1 MSEKADPKSFDAML
15 RNAGLKATRQRAAV
29 LRVLAESEEPLAA
42 QDVHRLLR
50 RRIEAD
56 LSTVYR
62 SLESMAEKGLLLK
75 TVLSAVRIQPNAAPA
90 LSGLRRL
97 QKDPAHRPLSPRG
110 LRALARGA
118 DRLQDLKP
126 QAGGLRPL
134 PRLRESRG

>member
-1 MSEKADPKSFDAML
+1 ML

-75 TVLSAVRIQPNAAPA
+75 TVLSGESRTLFEFNRMLHRHYLVCVGCKKIQPIDHCPLEDYERSLEAQTGYRILSHKLAVYGRCPA
-90 LSGLRRL
+90 CAKAG
-97 QKDPAHRPLSPRG
+97 D
-110 LRALARGA
+110 
-118 DRLQDLKP
+118 KP
-126 QAGGLRPL
+126 
-134 PRLRESRG
+134 